1 MGRIETIG
9 RATLYLGDCRDIL
22 PTLGK
27 VDAVVTDPPYLLT
40 YGGHHGSFG
49 GKLST
54 ENYDN
59 KGGIVD
65 CDIDWLDFM
74 PLIFDAMKDDSHAYI
89 MANNRHVQNLLN
101 SAAEA
106 GLKFHNLLVWD
117 KGTATANRWYMK
129 NLEFTGFFYKGK
141 AFFINDC
148 GSKQLIRC
156 PNVLNSPHPTE
167 KPSALMGHYIENSTQ
182 LSGVVLDPFMGVG
195 STGVAAIERDRNFI
209 GCEINPE
216 YFDIACK
223 RIEEAQ
229 KQGDMFV
236 EPAPQPKPQQAGFEL
251 GDAA

>member
-1 MGRIETIG
+1 MMDDKTLEAVRKVADRVEIIG
-9 RATLYLGDCRDIL
+9 NAVMIQADCRDVL
-22 PTLGK
+22 PLLDK
-27 VDAVVTDPPYLLT
+27 VDLVCTDPPYLLT

-65 CDIDWLDFM
+65 CDIDWSEFM
-74 PLIFDAMKDDSHAYI
+74 PLIFAALKDDSHAYI

-101 SAAEA
+101 SASEA
-106 GLKFHNLLVWD
+106 GFRFHNLLVWD

-156 PNVLNSPHPTE
+156 PNILNSPHPTE
-167 KPSALMGHYIENSTQ
+167 KPAALMGHYIENSTQ
-182 LSGVVLDPFMGVG
+182 SGGVVLDPFMGVA
-195 STGVAAIERDRNFI
+195 STGVAAIERACGFI
-209 GCEINPE
+209 GCEINSA

-223 RIEEAQ
+223 RIDDAQ
-229 KQGDMFV
+229 RQGDMFI
-236 EPAPQPKPQQAGFEL
+236 
-251 GDAA
+251 DTAA